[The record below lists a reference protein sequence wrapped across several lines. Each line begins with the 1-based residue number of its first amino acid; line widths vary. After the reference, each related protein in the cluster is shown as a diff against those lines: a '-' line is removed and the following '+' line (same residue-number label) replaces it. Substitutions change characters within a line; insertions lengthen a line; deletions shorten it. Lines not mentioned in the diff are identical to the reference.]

1 MKHPTTLALFLSALA
16 LLSIPPLARADGDH
30 ERHRDRD
37 HDRARSALLHGQ
49 ILPLTEI
56 LDRVQAEA
64 PGRFLEVELD
74 DDDGLLIYEIKV
86 MDDRGRITRLE
97 VDAATGHILDRRMG
111 GHD

>member
-49 ILPLTEI
+49 ILPLTE
-56 LDRVQAEA
+56 A